1 MISIRKSEER
11 GHNDWGWLK
20 TYYTFSFANYY
31 DPDYMG
37 YSKLRVLNEDRVEG
51 GRGFDAHP
59 HKDMEII
66 TYVLEGALVHK
77 DSMGN
82 SSIISAG
89 DLQKMTAG
97 KGVLHSEY
105 NASDTDLLHFLQI
118 WILPN
123 ETGLKPGYEQVSID
137 KENIEGGI
145 TLVASG
151 NTGRNQNIITL
162 NQDTDLYLG
171 IINNGE
177 NISKQFAKERKIW
190 LQLIS
195 GKILLSG
202 NHLEAGDGASIENEG
217 EINIT
222 AGEKSEFLIFNMN

>member
-20 TYYTFSFANYY
+20 TYYTFSFANYH
-31 DPDYMG
+31 DPEYMG
-37 YSKLRVLNEDRVEG
+37 YSKLRFINEDRVEG

-82 SSIISAG
+82 SSIIRAG

-97 KGVLHSEY
+97 KGVMHSEY

-123 ETGLKPGYEQVSID
+123 EAGLKPAYEQVSLD
-137 KENIEGGI
+137 KQSIEGGI

-151 NTGRNQNIITL
+151 NTDRNENIITL

-171 IINNGE
+171 IIDNGDS
-177 NISKQFAKERKIW
+177 ISKEFVKERKIW

-195 GKILLSG
+195 GKISLSG
-202 NHLEAGDGASIENEG
+202 KDLEAGDGASIDDEG
-217 EINIT
+217 ELKII
-222 AGEKSEFLIFNMN
+222 AIEKSEFLIFNMS